1 MSHSDPADSLDSE
14 WALFGE
20 LLKIFGVH
28 IFNGIKTL
36 HEQMSTRWET
46 YSLGINT
53 L

>member
-20 LLKIFGVH
+20 LL
-28 IFNGIKTL
+28 NGIKTL

-46 YSLGINT
+46 YSLGINMT
-53 L
+53 